1 MHTSV
6 STTFGRAARFVAA
19 LAVLAAA
26 GAAQTPTLT
35 TLYSFTGF
43 PNGDGQNPTA
53 SVVFGANG
61 SIFGTTPYGGSCT
74 GSEAFC
80 AADGPYQAACP
91 DGCGT
96 IFELTPGTPW
106 TEKVLY
112 SFQGSQAAT
121 PDGANPGAALTAGT
135 GVFYGTTFA
144 GGASGNGTVFQLT
157 APKEVGGAWTE
168 TVLYSFQAIATGS
181 VNVNGETVTLVS
193 GSPFVTGT
201 TWNGLAVTINGCAKS
216 GGCTNG
222 TYTIASVESS
232 TVLTLTTS
240 TGTPEAGVNYWEASA
255 AAGPWLGWPD
265 GNNPGGGVI
274 VLPNGNVY
282 GTTTGGGSAGAGTV
296 FQLVPPAGGTGPWT
310 EAVIWNVGGGKF
322 GSGPQSGLVVV
333 KGSLYGTTCCGQ
345 VGGTVFK
352 LSPVTGM
359 PWQETTLYTFTSE
372 TTGDGPFGGL
382 AINATTGVL
391 YGTTTGGGPGGAGI
405 VFSLTPGTVGKPY
418 TLTTIHAF
426 TSGTAAGTVNVSGTA
441 VTWEAGSSFVTGAA
455 WIGASIEI
463 HGTAYT
469 IASVTSS
476 TALTLTTSAGTQTG
490 VGYLVNTAG
499 EGGDPYGGVL
509 LGSSGQLYVTVTTG
523 GTLGAGAVLEFTPP
537 TTKGEPWTETI
548 LYSFTGASDGSE
560 PFAGVVLNNG
570 SLYGTTSFD
579 GASGY
584 GTVYELTP

>member
-1 MHTSV
+1 MLYVTLRGAFRIMHTSV
-6 STTFGRAARFVAA
+6 STTFGKAARLIAA
-19 LAVLAAA
+19 LSALALA

-35 TLYSFTGF
+35 TLYSFTGST
-43 PNGDGQNPTA
+43 GANPTA
-53 SVVFGANG
+53 GVVFGANG
-61 SIFGTTPYGGSCT
+61 SIFGTTPYGGSGT
-74 GSEAFC
+74 
-80 AADGPYQAACP
+80 ACP
-91 DGCGT
+91 GGCGT
-96 IFELTPGTPW
+96 VFELTPGTPW
-106 TEKVLY
+106 TETVLY
-112 SFQGSQAAT
+112 NFQGGS
-121 PDGANPGAALTAGT
+121 DGANPGAALTAGT
-135 GVFYGTTFA
+135 NGVFYGTTFA
-144 GGASGNGTVFQLT
+144 GGATGNGTVFQVK
-157 APKEVGGAWTE
+157 APTKVGGPWTE

-181 VNVNGETVTLVS
+181 VNVNGETVTLAS

-201 TWNGLAVTINGCAKS
+201 TWNGLAVTINGCSKT
-216 GGCTNG
+216 GCTNG

-232 TVLTLTTS
+232 TVMTLTTS
-240 TGTPEAGVNYWEASA
+240 TGNPQTGVNYWEGSA

-265 GNNPGGGVI
+265 GNNPGGGVV
-274 VLPNGNVY
+274 VLPSGSLY

-296 FQLVPPAGGTGPWT
+296 FQLAPPTGGTGPWT
-310 EAVIWNVGGGKF
+310 EEIIWNVAGGKF
-322 GSGPQSGLVVV
+322 GSGPQSGLVVT

-352 LSPVTGM
+352 LSPVTGQ

-372 TTGDGPFGGL
+372 TAGDGPFGGL
-382 AINATTGVL
+382 AMNATTGVL
-391 YGTTTGGGPGGAGI
+391 YGTTTGGGPGGGGI
-405 VFSLTPGTVGKPY
+405 VFSLTPGGTGKPY
-418 TLTTIHAF
+418 TLATIHAF

-463 HGTAYT
+463 QGTSYT
-469 IASVTSS
+469 IKSVTSS
-476 TALTLTTSAGTQTG
+476 TALTLTASAGTQTG

-499 EGGDPYGGVL
+499 EGGAPYGGVL
-509 LGSSGQLYVTVTTG
+509 LGTSGQLYVTVTTG

-537 TTKGEPWTETI
+537 VTKGEPWTETI